1 MDGNIRRHTGSNEYT
16 YRVYYYF
23 AEGFGWDKHQV
34 DKLPVKYIKGI
45 LWMNNKQKEDLEKQ
59 EFKGSSKVGN
69 AGIPRNVGR
78 QFKKTFK

>member
-1 MDGNIRRHTGSNEYT
+1 
-16 YRVYYYF
+16 
-23 AEGFGWDKHQV
+23 
-34 DKLPVKYIKGI
+34 
-45 LWMNNKQKEDLEKQ
+45 MNNKQKEDLEKQ